1 MATDNLNQ
9 DGVRCFKLHTR
20 ESQFTTIPSGPAVRL
35 ADLVYQ
41 TSLGVNTVLGL
52 FEKDISRECADEPKV
67 LNGYERG
74 ALLMLAKSSM
84 LLLAEQSADF
94 ARWVDEEHTEA
105 GKTMKRNQAKML
117 LGYPVEPAVAGAPA
131 GTPK

>member
-9 DGVRCFKLHTR
+9 DDVRTFKLHTR
-20 ESQFTTIPSGPAVRL
+20 ESQFTTIPSGHAVRL
-35 ADLVYQ
+35 ADLAYQ
-41 TSLGVNTVLGL
+41 ISGGVDAVLGL
-52 FEKDISRECADEPKV
+52 FEKDIYRECADERRV
-67 LNGYERG
+67 LNDYERG
-74 ALLMLAKSSM
+74 ALLMLAKSSLVM
-84 LLLAEQSADF
+84 LAEQSADF
-94 ARWVDEEHTEA
+94 ARSVDEEHTEA